1 MQNLD
6 SRLAKFLNERDEIH
20 EKMQPHKKALKPLT
34 IRLKQVNKNIQTLKT
49 IKKKSDNACNK

>member
-6 SRLAKFLNERDEIH
+6 SRLNKFLNERDEIH

-34 IRLKQVNKNIQTLKT
+34 IRLRQVNKNIQNIKT
-49 IKKKSDNACNK
+49 KQKQVK